1 MKKSIILAVTS
12 LIALCLF
19 TFCAKE
25 NNRNEKEDNAPT
37 GGHTYKIE
45 IVGGKT
51 YQGGVPKEV
60 TGTYNPVAF
69 VTLSEETGDKVL
81 AGMLSETGKFQF
93 GIGVALDGSNQP
105 ILPENGVGITFGEW
119 GTEDKYGPAGPV
131 NMTLK
136 NYKEQ
141 TISLYGEEG
150 TIASYTLTF
159 SGKFRLGS
167 SGKTVDVTGEVRV
180 AAP

>member
-1 MKKSIILAVTS
+1 MSASPSVS
-12 LIALCLF
+12 
-19 TFCAKE
+19 
-25 NNRNEKEDNAPT
+25 
-37 GGHTYKIE
+37 G
-45 IVGGKT
+45 
-51 YQGGVPKEV
+51 
-60 TGTYNPVAF
+60 
-69 VTLSEETGDKVL
+69 
-81 AGMLSETGKFQF
+81 
-93 GIGVALDGSNQP
+93 
-105 ILPENGVGITFGEW
+105 